1 MGNVKDFGRDPLP
14 GSGTWEVREP
24 GQGKTRGR
32 LLGTVTASTVDE
44 ARAKA
49 QNGPGAGTAFVVTE
63 IPLGK
68 E

>member
-1 MGNVKDFGRDPLP
+1 MGREIDFGRDPLP
-14 GSGTWEVREP
+14 GSGKFEVREP
-24 GQGKTRGR
+24 GQGKTQGR

-49 QNGPGAGTAFVVTE
+49 QKGPGKGKAFVVTE

>member
-1 MGNVKDFGRDPLP
+1 MGNVKDFGHDSLP
-14 GSGTWEVREP
+14 GSGKFEVREP
-24 GQGKTRGR
+24 GQGKTQGR

-44 ARAKA
+44 ARTKA
-49 QNGPGAGTAFVVTE
+49 QNGVGKGKAFVVTE